1 MQTSLNQP
9 SNSVSSQNQALS
21 VQRQFGQYAL
31 QSGLVCTVESG
42 RLVKLRE
49 LRAHMQLCLQE
60 ARSQQ
65 KTELFLT
72 RAMVVAK
79 SVNMVANLIL
89 EVTAEIVPGKAP
101 KIISG
106 TSAVIQSA
114 IAGDKTEMAVGLA
127 KVSGAAFGVSGTTE
141 WAIDEVGSR
150 ATFVRDALYGDLNK
164 HKVSKLVIDNSLG
177 TSVKIVD
184 EFAKI
189 HAGNPI
195 ILDKLQY
202 FGTTLKLAKI
212 IYGQSEKFLDILAE
226 IQSAQS
232 LSKNNSGAVQTA
244 LSTLATIDA
253 RIRELEAV
261 VANCGIP
268 RLESLA

>member
-1 MQTSLNQP
+1 MQTLLYRP
-9 SNSVSSQNQALS
+9 STNAPPQNQALT
-21 VQRQFGQYAL
+21 VQRQMGQYAL

-42 RLVKLRE
+42 KLVKLRE
-49 LRAHMQLCLQE
+49 LRATMQICLEQ

-89 EVTAEIVPGKAP
+89 EVAAEIVPGKAP

-106 TSAVIQSA
+106 LSLTIQSA
-114 IAGDKTEMAVGLA
+114 IAGDKTETAVGLA
-127 KVSGAAFGVSGTTE
+127 KLGGLSFGASETTE
-141 WAIDEVGSR
+141 WAIGAAGSR

-164 HKVSKLVIDNSLG
+164 HKVSKLVIDN
-177 TSVKIVD
+177 TIDTNIKIVD

-189 HAGNPI
+189 HASDPN
-195 ILDKLQY
+195 ILKKLKS
-202 FGTTLKLAKI
+202 FGTTLKLVQI
-212 IYGQSEKFLDILAE
+212 IYGQTEKFADILTE
-226 IQSAQS
+226 IQSAKD
-232 LSKNNSGAVQTA
+232 LSKGNSGAVQTA
-244 LSTLATIDA
+244 LSTLATIEA

-268 RLESLA
+268 QLESLA